1 MAQHR
6 SWVKKI
12 FSAQKSQGPKNF
24 RIFLFRAAA
33 RRVAEAHKWCKNR
46 GVRKSVAELVA
57 EMPKDLKGY
66 PKTHR
71 IIVRKAVT
79 ESAREKRG

>member
-6 SWVKKI
+6 SWVKKY
-12 FSAQKSQGPKNF
+12 SPLKKVRVQKKN